1 MRNQLVIT
9 LAALV
14 AFAAVKGLAAGIGLK
29 PGLWES
35 RIVKY
40 VVDGRDMTS
49 QMAGTMS
56 QMQNN
61 LSRLPPEKR
70 AQLEAMMKEHGALT
84 TGTAGSARLCISPEM
99 AGRNKPIVDLE
110 GRCQPTKIS
119 QSGNHTTFEINCSAS
134 GAVMTGKGESTATG
148 DVITSRVDMSTRKV
162 KGETH
167 MMHTETEMKFL
178 GSDCGDVK
186 QMPLPKAKP

>member
-1 MRNQLVIT
+1 MRKQLVV
-9 LAALV
+9 ALV
-14 AFAAVKGLAAGIGLK
+14 TVVTVVAVAAVNGLAAGFGLK

-35 RIVKY
+35 RIVKH
-40 VVDGRDMTS
+40 VMDGRDMTS
-49 QMAGTMS
+49 QMTGAMS

-84 TGTAGSARLCISPEM
+84 TGTAGTTRLCISPEL
-99 AGRNKPIVDLE
+99 AGRNKPIVDPE

-134 GAVMTGKGESTATG
+134 GTVMTGKGESTATG
-148 DVITSRVDMSTRKV
+148 DVITSRVDMSTRHGK
-162 KGETH
+162 
-167 MMHTETEMKFL
+167 
-178 GSDCGDVK
+178 
-186 QMPLPKAKP
+186 

>member
-1 MRNQLVIT
+1 MRKPLVVT
-9 LAALV
+9 LVALAAV
-14 AFAAVKGLAAGIGLK
+14 NGLAAGFGLK

-35 RIVKY
+35 RVVKH
-40 VVDGRDMTS
+40 VLDGQDMTP
-49 QMAGTMS
+49 QMTAAMS

-84 TGTAGSARLCISPEM
+84 MGTAGITRLCISPEM
-99 AGRNKPIVDLE
+99 AGRNKPIVDPE
-110 GRCQPTKIS
+110 GRCQPVKIN
-119 QSGNHTTFEINCSAS
+119 QSGNHTTFEINCSAN
-134 GAVMTGKGESTATG
+134 GTVMAGKGESTATG
-148 DVITSRVDMSTRKV
+148 DVITSRVDMSTRKG

-167 MMHTETEMKFL
+167 MLHNETEMKFL

-186 QMPLPKAKP
+186 PIPLPKAKP